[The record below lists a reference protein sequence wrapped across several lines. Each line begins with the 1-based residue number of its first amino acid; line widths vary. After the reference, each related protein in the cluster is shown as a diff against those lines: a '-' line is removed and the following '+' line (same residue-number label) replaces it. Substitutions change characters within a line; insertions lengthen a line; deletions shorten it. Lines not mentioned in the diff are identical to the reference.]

1 MRENIVT
8 IVNIV
13 SALCLI
19 YMVGVV
25 VYAAVPIVNAKNR
38 GERLKLLSGFK
49 KGKFVLIYF
58 AAIPLY
64 LVAHVFNGE
73 AAAGALWMAIKSC
86 VDTVILKFDYSSAA
100 ALMSENVFYTVVIEI
115 CFVLVVVNAALFA
128 AALFGQ
134 RVYNFVRARCAWRAK
149 KLYVIVGLNK
159 HNIELLASVGRDAGA
174 VLVADGSKEARDAA
188 YFVKRAA
195 VALDDDEDLARL
207 IESRVGDMTDKK
219 VYVIINTGDDTRNVI
234 LCEQLSEL
242 IVKLNYQRPDIE
254 TGFFAY
260 VLGLTE
266 NRSTFTHFAEKTH
279 GRLRYV
285 DKYKLV
291 ADRFALAHPMTE
303 FMTDREIE
311 FDRATIRPE
320 VDLGFVMIGFG
331 RTNRRIF
338 LNAVTDNQF
347 LMHTDKGLEQKRVT
361 YTVFDRVDSQNDKNL
376 NHSYFRYRNTLTLAK
391 GKEDEYLP
399 LPPEPAV
406 TNFFKLDINEGE
418 FYFRLREALLAKE
431 GRAAYNYIVIGFGSD
446 LENLDL
452 ADKIYAKIRE
462 WGVAEYTRLF
472 VKIRDGKLSREV
484 VAKEY
489 CRATEFYTFG
499 EEDVNVY
506 NVDVIGSEPEERMA
520 WRRHL
525 AYTAEW
531 HRNDAE
537 IDENGVKKQDVVM
550 SEALDKWYGDFSQSQ
565 RDSNIAACRNIRTK
579 LNLIGFDYAPGDAPQ
594 KDESER
600 FVKAYTEGDPVRY
613 TGETFAGKKMVEY
626 RNADFD
632 RDSVRK
638 TFAVQEHQRWNAS
651 MIACGIVP
659 STRKQIEN
667 GDSKNLKL
675 RRHGNITTFEG
686 LIEFRKIVAKIKGK
700 SEENTDVIRYDY
712 QILDDLLWM
721 FDVNGFKVIDKK
733 FKTQYDIDK
742 AVLNEKI
749 ARGLVKP
756 EGSKKENDA
765 QKGAAVKEK
774 L

>member
-1 MRENIVT
+1 MAA
-8 IVNIV
+8 VNIV
-13 SALCLI
+13 SVLCLV
-19 YMVGVV
+19 YMIGVV
-25 VYAAVPIVNAKNR
+25 VYSAAPFVKASGR
-38 GERLKLLSGFK
+38 GERLKLLNGFK
-49 KGKFVLIYF
+49 KGKAALIYF
-58 AAIPLY
+58 AALPLY
-64 LVAHVFNGE
+64 LLAHAYNGE
-73 AAAGALWMAIKSC
+73 SAAGTLWLAIKSC
-86 VDTVILKFDYSSAA
+86 VDTFILKFDYTSAA
-100 ALMSENVFYTVVIEI
+100 ALMADNVFYAAVVEI
-115 CFVLVVVNAALFA
+115 CFVLVVVNAVLFA

-134 RVYNFVRARCAWRAK
+134 RVYNLALARKAWKAQ
-149 KLYVIVGLNK
+149 KLYVIVGFNK
-159 HNIELLASVGRDAGA
+159 HNVDMLASVPNDTCA
-174 VLVADGSKEARDAA
+174 VLLGDGSKEARDAA
-188 YFVKRAA
+188 CLVKRPMLAFDLGGDIA
-195 VALDDDEDLARL
+195 KLLEDKISDIAQ
-207 IESRVGDMTDKK
+207 KK
-219 VYVIINTGDDTRNVI
+219 IYIIVNTGDDTHNVI
-234 LCEQLSEL
+234 ICEQLSEL
-242 IVKLNYQRPDIE
+242 IARINCARPDIE
-254 TGFFAY
+254 TGIFAY
-260 VLGLTE
+260 VLGQTE
-266 NRSTFTHFAEKTH
+266 NRSTFTHFSEKTN

-285 DKYKLV
+285 DKYQLV
-291 ADRFALAHPMTE
+291 ADRFRALHPMTE
-303 FMTDREIE
+303 FMTEREI
-311 FDRATIRPE
+311 DYAHATIRPE

-331 RTNRRIF
+331 KTNRRIF
-338 LNAVTDNQF
+338 LNSVADNQY
-347 LMHTDKGLEQKRVT
+347 LMRTKNGLEQKRVT
-361 YTVFDRVDSQNDKNL
+361 YTVFDRVNSQNDKNL

-489 CRATEFYTFG
+489 CKATEFYTFG

-520 WRRHL
+520 WRRHF

-531 HRNDAE
+531 YRNDAE

-550 SEALDKWYGDFSQSQ
+550 REALDKWYGDFSQSQ

-594 KDESER
+594 KDASER
-600 FVKAYTEGDPVRY
+600 FVRTYTAGDEIRY
-613 TGETFAGKKMVEY
+613 TGETFEGKKMIEY

-659 STRKQIEN
+659 STRRQIEN

-700 SEENTDVIRYDY
+700 SEEDTDVIRYDY

-733 FKTQYDIDK
+733 FKTQDDIDK
-742 AVLNEKI
+742 AVLDEKI

-765 QKGAAVKEK
+765 QKGTAVKEK
-774 L
+774 V